1 MYEDSGVLTL
11 PFATNQA
18 WIFNDSEIIQKLPQ
32 ISGARETVDFIYLF
46 FLQVRWA
53 VHGVVTTSS

>member
-46 FLQVRWA
+46 FL
-53 VHGVVTTSS
+53 